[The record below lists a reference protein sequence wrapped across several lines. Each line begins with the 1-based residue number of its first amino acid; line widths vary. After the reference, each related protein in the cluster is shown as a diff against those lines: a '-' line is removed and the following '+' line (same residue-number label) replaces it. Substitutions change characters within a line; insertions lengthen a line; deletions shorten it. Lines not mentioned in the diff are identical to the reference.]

1 MKKALKS
8 GFISSFIMKISAL
21 LFMTFDHI
29 GLLLR
34 VVGPYQRS
42 IIDLSNA
49 FRTIG
54 RMALPLFA
62 FMIVEGVIHTK
73 SFKKYLSR
81 LLIMALFISAIL
93 AVITYV
99 NFGFDTSS
107 ISGAGNI
114 FLDLSLLAIT
124 IYLLKQDNKLLWLIT
139 LLPLG
144 LSIISFSVKSYE
156 FATRETVLW
165 YPTWLYLQYDWFTI
179 VLGVGYYLAN
189 KAFNAYVIY
198 SKERNGID
206 ESIWEIDNNK
216 EFAIKLLQIFALVA
230 VSIFYYLFVYFWPEG
245 VFWDAK
251 TQLYAILSGA
261 FILFYNGKRG
271 YNAKWFQYGSYL
283 YYPLH
288 LLVIILIFIIVNGG
302 F

>member
-1 MKKALKS
+1 MKKVLKS
-8 GFISSFIMKISAL
+8 GFISSFIMKIAAL

-165 YPTWLYLQYDWFTI
+165 YSTWLYLQYDWFTI

>member
-1 MKKALKS
+1 MKKVLKS
-8 GFISSFIMKISAL
+8 GFISSFIMKIAAL

-179 VLGVGYYLAN
+179 VLGIGYYLAN

>member
-1 MKKALKS
+1 
-8 GFISSFIMKISAL
+8 
-21 LFMTFDHI
+21 
-29 GLLLR
+29 
-34 VVGPYQRS
+34 
-42 IIDLSNA
+42 
-49 FRTIG
+49 
-54 RMALPLFA
+54 MALPLFA

-179 VLGVGYYLAN
+179 ILGVGYYLAN